1 MSTEELKIYLYHVYQ
16 LEKQKYMIE
25 STYASLQKEIKQAK
39 YVIEQNRNIEL
50 ADDSMHVSKSSY
62 LQMYVM
68 GMLIG
73 GYFIGGIGYFIDI
86 LTTKMDGLNG
96 FIEKVLSILFI
107 VLWPMG
113 ELVTGPS
120 FSQWIK
126 SWNGIL
132 LTGVF
137 LIITVGVIVL
147 YILERNST
155 REENIQNKKY
165 NEEIIISSKQKIYE
179 KEKYITTVLVP
190 ECDYLK
196 NVYMKTKFL
205 LQGLYSIGIIGEKYR
220 KLVPV
225 ASFCEYLEYGRCD
238 SLTGTYGAYNKFE
251 DELYKKIVIGKLD
264 DIQKKMDEIKNTQI
278 MMYHVM
284 EDSKK
289 STIKLLSDMKQQNY
303 TNHQDVM
310 KQIEQLNYNVSCIEM
325 NKKTEKYL
333 NSIQN

>member
-1 MSTEELKIYLYHVYQ
+1 M
-16 LEKQKYMIE
+16 
-25 STYASLQKEIKQAK
+25 
-39 YVIEQNRNIEL
+39 
-50 ADDSMHVSKSSY
+50 
-62 LQMYVM
+62 
-68 GMLIG
+68 
-73 GYFIGGIGYFIDI
+73 
-86 LTTKMDGLNG
+86 
-96 FIEKVLSILFI
+96 
-107 VLWPMG
+107 
-113 ELVTGPS
+113 
-120 FSQWIK
+120 
-126 SWNGIL
+126 
-132 LTGVF
+132 
-137 LIITVGVIVL
+137 
-147 YILERNST
+147 
-155 REENIQNKKY
+155 
-165 NEEIIISSKQKIYE
+165 
-179 KEKYITTVLVP
+179 LVP

-225 ASFCEYLEYGRCD
+225 ASFYEYLEYGRCD